1 MSTSYYFTGNKLIRV
16 YWAQRVS
23 RSPSV
28 QLVSPA
34 SARPAPVS
42 AQQGDGSAQQGAMSA
57 QPSLAAVRQSPP
69 VSAQQGAAVV
79 QPAPVAPAANENISL
94 EDVNLINVIGQ
105 WCREVRCPSSC
116 LWV

>member
-1 MSTSYYFTGNKLIRV
+1 MSSSHYFTGNKLIRV

-34 SARPAPVS
+34 SARPAPV
-42 AQQGDGSAQQGAMSA
+42 SAQQGAMSA

-94 EDVNLINVIGQ
+94 EDVNLVNVIGQ

>member
-1 MSTSYYFTGNKLIRV
+1 M
-16 YWAQRVS
+16 S

-42 AQQGDGSAQQGAMSA
+42 AEQGDGSAQ
-57 QPSLAAVRQSPP
+57 PSLVAVRQSPP
-69 VSAQQGAAVV
+69 VSAQQGAAAV
-79 QPAPVAPAANENISL
+79 QPAPVAPVANENISL
-94 EDVNLINVIGQ
+94 EDVNLVNVIGQ
-105 WCREVRCPSSC
+105 WCREVRRPSSC